1 MFKIEVSGEIYKNKY
16 IDMNTYIIDYKGEC
30 YIVDPGYEKEKIQ
43 AVVRANNLKVNGII
57 LTHSHL
63 DHISAI
69 DVFNVPIYMYEK
81 EFNLFMYNYNDLY
94 NEREITRPYNIDGR
108 EIITLKDGDTLPL
121 ADKKITF
128 MSTPGHTV
136 GGVCY
141 IFEND
146 MYSGDTL
153 FKGAVGRSDLKTGD
167 PVAIKNSIVN
177 LINSQPESLNV
188 HPAHG
193 GSTTIGFEK
202 KFNPY
207 YNMWK

>member
-1 MFKIEVSGEIYKNKY
+1 MFRIEVSGEIYKNKY

-30 YIVDPGYEKEKIQ
+30 YIVDPGYEKHKIQ
-43 AVVRANNLKVNGII
+43 AVVEANNLKVNGII

-69 DVFNVPIYMYEK
+69 DVFNVPIYLYEK
-81 EFNLFMYNYNDLY
+81 EFDLFMYNYNDLY
-94 NEREITRPYNIDGR
+94 NEREIVRPYNIDGR
-108 EIITLKDGDTLPL
+108 EIIKLKDGDTLPL
-121 ADKKITF
+121 GDKKITF
-128 MSTPGHTV
+128 ISTPGHTA

-167 PVAIKNSIVN
+167 PLAIKASIVN
-177 LINSQPESLNV
+177 LINSQPENLNV

-193 GSTTIGFEK
+193 QSTTIGFEK

>member
-16 IDMNTYIIDYKGEC
+16 IDMNTYIIDYKNEC

-43 AVVRANNLKVNGII
+43 AVVKANNLKVNGII

-81 EFNLFMYNYNDLY
+81 EFDLFMYNYNDLY

-108 EIITLKDGDTLPL
+108 EIIKLKDGDTLPL

-128 MSTPGHTV
+128 ISTPGHTV
-136 GGVCY
+136 GGICY

-177 LINSQPESLNV
+177 LINSQPEDLNV

-193 GSTTIGFEK
+193 ASTTIGFEK